1 MTPSASPTT
10 IDTLTFPVLMDRAM
24 VWTRGH
30 LRSVVLPLAAPL
42 AVFDAVVAAVQV
54 PWLQELYGPSS
65 PAAGAGFDGSCAIVL
80 MAFGSAL
87 VAWLVYCTVGAAAT
101 DAVAGRRVAAW
112 DRLRFVLRPGPLG
125 TLVLTGVLAG
135 ISYLCCVVPVF
146 YVAPLLSLTV
156 PAMVEEHRR
165 GLDALGRSAN
175 LIRYNPQRRFLA
187 NPLTKAFVLFL
198 VTALL
203 SVLVSFV
210 TTAPFQI
217 VQQWSVLRDL
227 GAAEAAA
234 PPQWVLWL
242 QVPGAAVNAFVST
255 AVVLYASFGFALLFF
270 DVRRRKE
277 GLDLE
282 AAAVELERERDG
294 GRDSAAQVRPEGPP
308 EEGHR

>member
-1 MTPSASPTT
+1 MTPSATVAGT
-10 IDTLTFPVLMDRAM
+10 DTLTFPVLMDRAM

-42 AVFDAVVAAVQV
+42 AVFDAAVAAVQV
-54 PWLQELYGPSS
+54 PWLQQLYDPSAL
-65 PAAGAGFDGSCAIVL
+65 AAESGFDSSCAIVL
-80 MAFGSAL
+80 VGFGSAA
-87 VAWLVYCTVGAAAT
+87 VSWLVYCAVGAAAT
-101 DAVAGRRVAAW
+101 DAVAGRPVAAW

-125 TLVLTGVLAG
+125 TLLLSGVLVG
-135 ISYLCCVVPVF
+135 ISYLCCVVPVL

-156 PAMVEEHRR
+156 PALVEEDRR
-165 GLDALGRSAN
+165 GLDAVGRSAN

-198 VTALL
+198 VTALI
-203 SVLVSFV
+203 SVLVSLV

-217 VQQWSVLRDL
+217 AQQWSVLRDL

-234 PPQWVLWL
+234 PPEWTLWL

-255 AVVLYASFGFALLFF
+255 AVVLYATFGFALLFF

-282 AAAVELERERDG
+282 AAVAELERERSG
-294 GRDSAAQVRPEGPP
+294 GREPAGELGPDGPP
-308 EEGHR
+308 EEGPR